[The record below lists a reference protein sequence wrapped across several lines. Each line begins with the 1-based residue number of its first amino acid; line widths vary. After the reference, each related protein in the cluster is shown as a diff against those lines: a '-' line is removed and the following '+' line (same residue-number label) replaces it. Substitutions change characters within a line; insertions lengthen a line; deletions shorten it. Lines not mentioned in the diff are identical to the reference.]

1 MDSDRL
7 ERSTQSLHGMA
18 MSLAT
23 VVVGAIG
30 MDKASAD
37 IDLGD
42 AARWLLMGSLV
53 CFGLTALAGG
63 HLITRLPLVDGSLD
77 EIMSQ
82 RVPLVGTGEKGFL
95 RFPIATWRAI
105 QHWGLLVAIVL
116 GAAGGLFTATAEDL
130 AHAKATTP
138 PASAAPASAAAA
150 ATAAPGAH

>member
-23 VVVGAIG
+23 VVVGAIS

-42 AARWLLMGSLV
+42 AARWMLMASLV

-63 HLITRLPLVDGSLD
+63 HLITRLPLLDGSLD
-77 EIMSQ
+77 EVMAQ
-82 RVPLVGTGEKGFL
+82 KVPLVGTGDQGFL
-95 RFPIATWRAI
+95 RLSIGRWRAV
-105 QHWGLLVAIVL
+105 QHWGLLVAVVL
-116 GAAGGLFTATAEDL
+116 GAAGGLATATAEDL
-130 AHAKATTP
+130 AKAKPVQP
-138 PASAAPASAAAA
+138 PAAAIA
-150 ATAAPGAH
+150 ATSAVSPGAR